1 MPNNNI
7 QVIPF
12 CAPLPQGEGTGVV
25 GTITLRGQ
33 SAIIWFGWG
42 EIETCEN
49 DATMIVERSVGEVA
63 HIGDGEFGLCELIYT
78 LIVIDYEL
86 HNCHL
91 TAPGNPAMGSL
102 SLSMPPPKHI
112 NYAPPST
119 QLLGGNS
126 EEDMI
131 LGQQVS
137 CRLAKKIGWPIY
149 VSCSFNESGEEG
161 NEFGLGLDV
170 SPAMAV
176 AVAEKEVAKILLREK
191 ERMTGDS

>member
-1 MPNNNI
+1 MNI
-7 QVIPF
+7 DFWINII
-12 CAPLPQGEGTGVV
+12 VV
-25 GTITLRGQ
+25 LV
-33 SAIIWFGWG
+33 S
-42 EIETCEN
+42 
-49 DATMIVERSVGEVA
+49 
-63 HIGDGEFGLCELIYT
+63 
-78 LIVIDYEL
+78 
-86 HNCHL
+86 
-91 TAPGNPAMGSL
+91 GNTAMGSL

-149 VSCSFNESGEEG
+149 VSCSFNESGGDG

-176 AVAEKEVAKILLREK
+176 AVAEKEVARILLREK
-191 ERMTGDS
+191 ERMAGAA